1 MADTINY
8 SKKGYSQRYSTLLGK
23 TIKETPNGVE
33 AQSHL
38 LLLRGG
44 FVDQALAAGIYSFL
58 PLGLRVH
65 QKIADVIRDEINK
78 IGGQELLMP
87 VLNPKNL
94 WEESGRWEAFAPP
107 LFKVKDQFER
117 EFCLAPTHE
126 EIISDIA
133 RRFIHS
139 YKDLP
144 FSAYH
149 IQDKFRNEKRSSG
162 GLLRTREFWMK
173 DLYSFHAEQKSLDDF
188 YVQVEQAYT
197 NIFNRCGIKAVM
209 VSAASGSIG
218 GAVSNEFMAVTDIG
232 EDRIAQCQKCQWAAN
247 FETLSEGGEKELVC
261 AQCGSAAVK
270 EMRAIEIGHI
280 FQLGT
285 TYSKKMDVSFTNAA
299 GKKELVL
306 MGCYGIGLG
315 RLLATAVEVN
325 HDDRGIVWPRDI
337 APFAVHLVGLNLE
350 EADVKDAAEKIYT
363 QLSEK
368 GIEVLYDDREDL
380 TAGVKLK
387 DADLIGCPYRVVV
400 SKKTLGENKFE
411 FKERNKEKSKMVAED
426 ELFSLIK

>member
-1 MADTINY
+1 MSDTINH

-23 TIKETPNGVE
+23 TIKETPNGIE

-58 PLGLRVH
+58 PLGFRVH
-65 QKIADVIRDEINK
+65 QKIADIIRDEINK

-94 WEESGRWEAFAPP
+94 WEESGRWEAFVPP
-107 LFKVKDQFER
+107 LFKVKDQFDR

-126 EIISDIA
+126 EAISDIA

-173 DLYSFHAEQKSLDDF
+173 DLYSFHTDQKSLDDF
-188 YVQVEQAYT
+188 YAQVKQAYI
-197 NIFNRCGIKAVM
+197 NIFNRCGINPVI

-218 GAVSNEFMAVTDIG
+218 GAVSNEFMAVTEIG

-247 FETLSEGGEKELVC
+247 FETLSEGEEKKLVC
-261 AQCGSAAVK
+261 AKCGSTDVK

-285 TYSKKMDVSFTNAA
+285 TYSKKMDVAFTNAD

-315 RLLATAVEVN
+315 RLLATAVEIN
-325 HDDRGIVWPRDI
+325 HDDKGIIWSRDI
-337 APFAVHLVGLNLE
+337 APFEAHLVGLNLE
-350 EADVKDAAEKIYT
+350 EASVKEVAEKLYT
-363 QLSEK
+363 QLSNN
-368 GIEVLYDDREDL
+368 GIEVLYDDREDI

-387 DADLIGCPYRVVV
+387 DADLIGCPYRIVI
-400 SKKTLGENKFE
+400 SKKTVGENKFE
-411 FKERNKEKSKMVAED
+411 FKERNKEESKMVTEE
-426 ELFSLIK
+426 ELLALIK

>member
-1 MADTINY
+1 M
-8 SKKGYSQRYSTLLGK
+8 KKAYSQRYSTLLGK
-23 TIKETPNGVE
+23 TIKETPNGIE

-44 FVDQALAAGIYSFL
+44 FVDQAMAAGIYSFL
-58 PLGLRVH
+58 PLGFRVH
-65 QKIADVIRDEINK
+65 QKIAEVIREEINS

-94 WEESGRWEAFAPP
+94 WEESGRWEAFSPP
-107 LFKVKDQFER
+107 LFKVKDQFDR

-126 EIISDIA
+126 EAISDIA

-173 DLYSFHAEQKSLDDF
+173 DLYSFHTDQKSLDDF
-188 YVQVEQAYT
+188 YLQVKNAYV
-197 NIFNRCGIKAVM
+197 NIFNRCGINPVI
-209 VSAASGSIG
+209 VSADSGSIG
-218 GAVSNEFMAVTDIG
+218 GAVSNEFMAVTEIG
-232 EDRIAQCQKCQWAAN
+232 EDRIARCQKCNWAAN
-247 FETLSEGGEKELVC
+247 FETFKEGEEKKLVC
-261 AQCGSAAVK
+261 AQCGSTDVK
-270 EMRAIEIGHI
+270 EIRAIEVGHI

-285 TYSKKMDVSFTNAA
+285 TYSKKMDVSFTSTE

-315 RLLATAVEVN
+315 RLLATSVEIN
-325 HDDRGIVWPRDI
+325 HDDKGIVWPKDI
-337 APFAVHLVGLNLE
+337 APFHVHLIGLNLE
-350 EADVKDAAEKIYT
+350 DSKVKETAERLYT
-363 QLSEK
+363 NLTTA
-368 GIEVLYDDREDL
+368 GIEVLYDDREDV

-387 DADLIGCPYRVVV
+387 DADLIGCPYRVVI
-400 SKKTLGENKFE
+400 SKKTVEENKLE
-411 FKERNKEKSKMVAED
+411 FKLRKDVESKLVTED
-426 ELFSLIK
+426 ELLKIID

>member
-1 MADTINY
+1 MVDTINHP
-8 SKKGYSQRYSTLLGK
+8 KKGYSQRYSTLLGK
-23 TIKETPNGVE
+23 TIKETPNGIE

-94 WEESGRWEAFAPP
+94 WEESGRWEAFVPP
-107 LFKVKDQFER
+107 LFKVKDQFDR

-126 EIISDIA
+126 EVISDIA

-173 DLYSFHAEQKSLDDF
+173 DLYSFHADQKSLDDF
-188 YVQVEQAYT
+188 YAQVKKAYL
-197 NIFNRCGIKAVM
+197 NIFNRCGIDPVI

-218 GAVSNEFMAVTDIG
+218 GAVSNEFMAVTEIG

-247 FETLSEGGEKELVC
+247 FETLNEGEEK
-261 AQCGSAAVK
+261 
-270 EMRAIEIGHI
+270 
-280 FQLGT
+280 
-285 TYSKKMDVSFTNAA
+285 N
-299 GKKELVL
+299 
-306 MGCYGIGLG
+306 
-315 RLLATAVEVN
+315 
-325 HDDRGIVWPRDI
+325 
-337 APFAVHLVGLNLE
+337 
-350 EADVKDAAEKIYT
+350 
-363 QLSEK
+363 
-368 GIEVLYDDREDL
+368 
-380 TAGVKLK
+380 
-387 DADLIGCPYRVVV
+387 
-400 SKKTLGENKFE
+400 
-411 FKERNKEKSKMVAED
+411 
-426 ELFSLIK
+426 